1 MNNKHRRNQS
11 SILLCTRIVNMMMM
25 MEGEEEGGGGREKKN
40 GNHDYF
46 QVIDSLCPIPLH
58 KRMILRRIYRVPFQ
72 WNHFVDTI

>member
-25 MEGEEEGGGGREKKN
+25 MEGEEEGEGREKKN
-40 GNHDYF
+40 GNHGYF